1 MGKVTICTD
10 KYLDGKPIV
19 VLLETELFEL
29 KLFYKTE
36 DIRELKNKYCK
47 YIMVNSN
54 FNIYYNLLKTREILV
69 TDFFFKIVD
78 LLSDNYA
85 IVKSDFAKYKVCD
98 KTIYFDYNDLSIDI
112 EKKGF
117 HCNFDFGNLYFSKSK
132 YNEIQQYVMLNKE
145 YRYRSG

>member
-1 MGKVTICTD
+1 MGKVTVCTD

-19 VLLETELFEL
+19 VLLESELFEL

-36 DIRELKNKYCK
+36 DIRELKEKYSK

-112 EKKGF
+112 EKKGV
-117 HCNFDFGNLYFSKSK
+117 HCNYGIDNLYLSKSK
-132 YNEIQQYVMLNKE
+132 YRELQEYGMLNNE